1 MKLMKHT
8 LTIEKDVTFEDGT
21 QVGKITN
28 NSNSNNFRV
37 FQSEDNGLYFKDR
50 NEYKYLNDMML
61 ENDYNKVQ
69 DTILMFLFSED
80 KANQTTEVEIS
91 LY

>member
-1 MKLMKHT
+1 MKHT
-8 LTIEKDVTFEDGT
+8 LTIEKDVTFEDST

>member
-1 MKLMKHT
+1 MKYT

-37 FQSEDNGLYFKDR
+37 FQSEDNGLYFKDQK
-50 NEYKYLNDMML
+50 EYKYLNDMML

-80 KANQTTEVEIS
+80 NANQTTEVEIS

>member
-1 MKLMKHT
+1 MKHT
-8 LTIEKDVTFEDGT
+8 LTIEKDATFEDGT

-28 NSNSNNFRV
+28 NSNSSFRV
-37 FQSEDNGLYFKDR
+37 FQSEDNGLYFKNR

-80 KANQTTEVEIS
+80 NANQTTDVEIS

>member
-28 NSNSNNFRV
+28 NNNSNNFRV
-37 FQSEDNGLYFKDR
+37 FQSEDNGLYFKNR

>member
-1 MKLMKHT
+1 MKHT
-8 LTIEKDVTFEDGT
+8 LTIEKDVTFVDGT

>member
-1 MKLMKHT
+1 MKHT

-28 NSNSNNFRV
+28 NSNSNNFIV